1 MKKLFKKLAIAATA
15 ATMTFAAA
23 PAKADEMKNHQV
35 LWNALERAGVEIVVN
50 HQEACD
56 DNWGGAMYM
65 TFPDK
70 KTAIVICQD
79 EGANAE
85 FNEQVTWTANDLD
98 SLRHEAQHVVQDCK
112 HGVIGDNIL
121 DIFLTEEGVR
131 KAVNM
136 YLTEDL
142 VKMITENY
150 DQEDH
155 WIEYEAFAVAAGVSP
170 LSIADAVD
178 TVCR

>member
-1 MKKLFKKLAIAATA
+1 MKKLFKKLLVAATA

-23 PAKADEMKNHQV
+23 PAKADEMKDHQV
-35 LWNALERAGVEIVVN
+35 LWDALEKAGVELVVN
-50 HQEACD
+50 HQKTCA
-56 DNWGGAMYM
+56 DNWGGAAYI
-65 TFPDK
+65 TFPNK
-70 KTAIVICQD
+70 ETAIVICQD
-79 EGANAE
+79 HGANAK

-112 HGVIGDNIL
+112 HGVIGDNVI
-121 DIFLTEEGVR
+121 DIFMTEKGVR

-136 YLTEDL
+136 YLTEDV
-142 VKMITENY
+142 VKMIIEKY

-155 WIEYEAFAVAAGVSP
+155 WIEFEAFAVASGVSP
-170 LSIADAVD
+170 LRIANAID